1 MCYCVT
7 VRAMAVQ
14 FLQFVC
20 WGLTDNMRSMCGM
33 KAVLQFAPA
42 VRVSANSQL
51 PKMNEKR
58 KSIFSGFATEIM
70 FGQVYCTNN
79 INLNFTF

>member
-42 VRVSANSQL
+42 VRV
-51 PKMNEKR
+51 
-58 KSIFSGFATEIM
+58 
-70 FGQVYCTNN
+70 C
-79 INLNFTF
+79 